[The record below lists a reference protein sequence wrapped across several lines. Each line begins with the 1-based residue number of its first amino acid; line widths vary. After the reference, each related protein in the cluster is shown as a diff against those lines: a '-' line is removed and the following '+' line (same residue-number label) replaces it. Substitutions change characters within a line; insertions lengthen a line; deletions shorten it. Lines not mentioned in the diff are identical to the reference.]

1 VGVSDQS
8 LDKAAQAYGREVA
21 RQEALWQQEASD
33 GEALLRHKREGR
45 PPARLYGALDGT
57 SVHTRGTAGEDLW
70 RELKVGAWFETTS
83 RPPRT
88 PDGAWTIAARN
99 ITYYTDIGDAQQFG
113 ELVWASGVQRRAH
126 LAPELIFLG
135 DGAAWIWNL
144 VSAHF
149 PHAVQIVDWFHA
161 CAYID
166 PVAQVACKDKV
177 ARDAW
182 VAQVRADLWAGRL
195 EAVIAACA
203 ACVNP
208 NREHDP
214 AQAAVTYFTHNRH
227 RMDYPTYRAK
237 GYQIGS
243 GTIESGAK
251 QIGLQRMK
259 VPGARWNLDSARYVA
274 KARAAFLSGQWDTLA
289 ARRQRLSNAA

>member
-1 VGVSDQS
+1 M
-8 LDKAAQAYGREVA
+8 
-21 RQEALWQQEASD
+21 
-33 GEALLRHKREGR
+33 
-45 PPARLYGALDGT
+45 
-57 SVHTRGTAGEDLW
+57 
-70 RELKVGAWFETTS
+70 
-83 RPPRT
+83 
-88 PDGAWTIAARN
+88 
-99 ITYYTDIGDAQQFG
+99 
-113 ELVWASGVQRRAH
+113 WATGVQRRAH

-135 DGAAWIWNL
+135 DGAAWIWHL

-166 PVAQVACKDKV
+166 PVAQVACKDKA

-214 AQAAVTYFTHNRH
+214 AQAAVTDFTHNRH

-259 VPGARWNLDSARYVA
+259 VPGARWNRDSARYVA